1 MARLSR
7 AFPSRA
13 ASRRTRLGRSALGA
27 VATGAVA
34 IAACAPAAAPAPA
47 PAAPPPQATACS
59 VPVTTDDGST
69 QYFAVVDDGAGA
81 PEAITF
87 DAIDA
92 TEQAA
97 EVATIEATEGPV
109 ISVEVDQTVTA
120 TAGSNTNEPL
130 YAGTAP
136 FTPAHRQTGIDQA
149 TFPQAWAN
157 VPSEGA
163 GVIVAVVDS
172 GVQASHP
179 DLAGAVVAGTDF
191 IAAGDGTNDQYGHGT
206 HVAGI
211 LAARDQDVGG
221 IGAAPM
227 VTILPIR
234 VLGADGAGTYS
245 GLINGINEA
254 VARGARV
261 ISLSMGG
268 TSLSPMLEQAV
279 ARATA
284 AGVVVVAAAGND
296 GNCGAHYP
304 ASYAGVISVGA
315 TGQSTDALASFS
327 QRGPT
332 VDIAA
337 SGTNVWSTYPGS
349 RYQTLSG
356 TSMAT
361 PLVSAAAALVL
372 AKCPG
377 YGPAQVEARLEATA
391 QPIPGNPIQS
401 SPMSGALRAGA
412 ATLAPC

>member
-1 MARLSR
+1 VVV
-7 AFPSRA
+7 
-13 ASRRTRLGRSALGA
+13 GA
-27 VATGAVA
+27 VAL
-34 IAACAPAAAPAPA
+34 AACTPAATPAPE
-47 PAAPPPQATACS
+47 PGAPPLATSCS
-59 VPVTTDDGST
+59 TPVTTDDGST

-87 DAIDA
+87 DAADA

-97 EVATIEATEGPV
+97 EVATIEATEGTV
-109 ISVEVDQTVTA
+109 ISVEVDQTVNA
-120 TAGSNTNEPL
+120 TAGTNSNEPL

-136 FTPAHRQTGIDQA
+136 FTPAQRQTGIDQA
-149 TFPQAWAN
+149 TFPQAWTN
-157 VPSEGA
+157 VPTEGA
-163 GVIVAVVDS
+163 GIIVAVVDS

-191 IAAGDGTNDQYGHGT
+191 IAAGDGSNDQYGHGT

-211 LAARDQDVGG
+211 LGARDQDVGG
-221 IGAAPM
+221 IGGAPM

-234 VLGADGAGTYS
+234 VLGADGAGNYS

-268 TSLSPMLEQAV
+268 TGVSPMLEQAV
-279 ARATA
+279 ARANA

-304 ASYAGVISVGA
+304 ASYDGVIAVGA
-315 TGQSTDALASFS
+315 TGQGTDALAPFS

-337 SGTNVWSTYPGS
+337 PGTNVWSTYPGS
-349 RYQTLSG
+349 GHHALSG

-377 YGPAQVEARLEATA
+377 FGPAQVEAQLEATA

-401 SPMSGALRAGA
+401 SPASGALRAGA
-412 ATLAPC
+412 ATAAPC